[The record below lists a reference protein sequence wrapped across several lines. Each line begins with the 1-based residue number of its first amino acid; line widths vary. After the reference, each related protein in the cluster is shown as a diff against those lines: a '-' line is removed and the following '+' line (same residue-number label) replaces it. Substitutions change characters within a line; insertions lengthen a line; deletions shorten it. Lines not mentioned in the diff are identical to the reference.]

1 MATNRVVIGLASNH
15 AQAETIVND
24 LRASGFWNNNI
35 SVLFPSMKITRD
47 FALEQNTKAPEG
59 AIAGVGAGGLLG
71 GTLGLLAG
79 LGALLIPG
87 IGPIIAAGPLVAML
101 TGAAAGA
108 TVGGVAGALI
118 GLGIPEVEA
127 KQYEGEIKSGNILIS
142 VHAADANERAIA
154 KRVFE
159 RHGATS
165 ILAIDE
171 KHVQAAKAA

>member
-1 MATNRVVIGLASNH
+1 MATNRVVIGLASTH
-15 AQAETIVND
+15 AQAETIIND
-24 LRASGFWNNNI
+24 LRANGFWNNNI
-35 SVLFPSMKITRD
+35 SVLFPNAKITRD

-59 AIAGVGAGGLLG
+59 ALAGVGAGGLLG

-79 LGALLIPG
+79 IGALMIPG

-108 TVGGVAGALI
+108 TVGGVTGALI
-118 GLGIPEVEA
+118 GLGIPEIEA
-127 KQYEGEIKSGNILIS
+127 KQYESEIRSGNIMIS
-142 VHAADANERAIA
+142 VHAENPTERETA

-159 RHGATS
+159 RHGAMS

-171 KHVQAAKAA
+171 KYVQAAKAA

>member
-24 LRASGFWNNNI
+24 LRANGFWNNNI
-35 SVLFPSMKITRD
+35 SVLFPNAKITRD

-59 AIAGVGAGGLLG
+59 ALAGVGAGGLVG

-79 LGALLIPG
+79 IGALLIPG
-87 IGPIIAAGPLVAML
+87 IGPIIAAGPLVAVL

-108 TVGGVAGALI
+108 TVGGVTGALI
-118 GLGIPEVEA
+118 GLGIPEIEA
-127 KQYEGEIKSGNILIS
+127 KQYEGEIRSGNILIS
-142 VHAADANERAIA
+142 VHADNAAERETA
-154 KRVFE
+154 KQVFE
-159 RHGATS
+159 RHGAMS

-171 KHVQAAKAA
+171 KYVQAQAA